1 VVVNPA
7 RLDDPPER
15 LPLSLEEVLDALS
28 DDEVLAGAMGA
39 DMLDTY
45 LRLKRSEVGA
55 YAGMDPDAIAAEYR
69 YKF

>member
-1 VVVNPA
+1 VNPA

-45 LRLKRSEVGA
+45 LRLKRSEAAA
-55 YAGMDPDAIAAEYR
+55 YAGMEPDAIAAEYR